1 MRSLERNKL
10 KKYIPENILC
20 TLSYIDY
27 QTFPFECEKISDK
40 EMLRMKTIKDRVDF
54 INKKKLKNTS
64 NETKQRLH

>member
-1 MRSLERNKL
+1 MDKL
-10 KKYIPENILC
+10 KDL
-20 TLSYIDY
+20 
-27 QTFPFECEKISDK
+27 DK